1 MSVWQTLD
9 NLWKSTQNLGA
20 EIYSLDK
27 STYVKDQGVVGQFLI
42 WTGSLILMA
51 VSVVV
56 FNSRCNDETPD
67 YYSTDIYLL
76 SHVWFYSEH
85 V

>member
-56 FNSRCNDETPD
+56 F
-67 YYSTDIYLL
+67 
-76 SHVWFYSEH
+76 
-85 V
+85 